1 MGQYIIKNKAS
12 YGHYGAFLHSINKGK
27 VGELAVRKAL
37 LKAGYN
43 TYLPECDTA
52 QVDLIV
58 ETANGHMKRV
68 QIKSVSR
75 ANKRTAIEVNTTKYK
90 DSGRVD
96 VIAVYYAP
104 KDIIAYVPYEN
115 THAITLA
122 MSTGKN
128 NQRHNRKWFYSYER
142 FPEFK

>member
-1 MGQYIIKNKAS
+1 M
-12 YGHYGAFLHSINKGK
+12 HSINKGK
-27 VGELAVRKAL
+27 IGELAVRKDL
-37 LKAGYN
+37 VQSGYN
-43 TYLPECDTA
+43 IYLPECDTA

-68 QIKSVSR
+68 QIKAVSR

-90 DSGRVD
+90 NSGRVD

-122 MSTGKN
+122 MTTGKN
-128 NQRHNRKWFYSYER
+128 NQSKKRKWFYSYER
-142 FPEFK
+142 FPEFA

>member
-1 MGQYIIKNKAS
+1 M
-12 YGHYGAFLHSINKGK
+12 HSVNKGK
-27 VGELAVRKAL
+27 IGELAVRKAL
-37 LKAGYN
+37 LQAGYN
-43 TYLPECDTA
+43 IYLPECDLA

-58 ETANGHMKRV
+58 ETVNGHMKRV
-68 QIKSVSR
+68 QIKAVSR
-75 ANKRTAIEVNTTKYK
+75 TNRRTAIEVNTSKYK

-104 KDIIAYVPYEN
+104 KDIIAYVPYDN

-122 MSTGKN
+122 MTTGKN
-128 NQRHNRKWFYSYER
+128 NQSKKRKWFYSYER

>member
-1 MGQYIIKNKAS
+1 M
-12 YGHYGAFLHSINKGK
+12 HSLNKGK
-27 VGELAVRKAL
+27 IGELAVRKDL
-37 LKAGYN
+37 VQSGYN
-43 TYLPECDTA
+43 IYLPECDSA

-68 QIKSVSR
+68 QIKAVSR
-75 ANKRTAIEVNTTKYK
+75 VNKRTAIEVNTSKYK
-90 DSGRVD
+90 NSGRVD
-96 VIAVYYAP
+96 VVAVYYAP

-122 MSTGKN
+122 MATGKN